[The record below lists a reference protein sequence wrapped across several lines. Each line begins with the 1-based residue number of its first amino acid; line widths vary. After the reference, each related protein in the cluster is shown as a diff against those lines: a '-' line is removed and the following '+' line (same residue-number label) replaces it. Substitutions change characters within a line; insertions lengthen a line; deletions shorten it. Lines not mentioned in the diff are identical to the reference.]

1 MKISFPLSDVALYRV
16 GVPRQVK
23 DPLYAD
29 RFWQMNQQA
38 FAMQVKGVASFYA
51 CHGREVEYAP
61 APGASQASVELY
73 LNGSVYGAILH
84 QRGILPL
91 HGSSF
96 VEQGRAVMLCG
107 ESGAGKSSLT
117 AAFCL
122 DGAEF
127 LTDDVTPLVF
137 EKEQPHILPLSD
149 RIKLWRDCLAQL
161 ERDEQGLVPI
171 WEGESKFYFP
181 MEKGPQQSSAL
192 RQIFVIAV
200 SDEGPL
206 SHTPLAGVEA
216 FTALRNEIY
225 RWEYLPAMPESEKRY
240 LQQLLE
246 LTKAVKVTRITRPKN
261 IGVLEMKQILKHL
274 ILEL

>member
-1 MKISFPLSDVALYRV
+1 MNPVFPLSDVTLRRV
-16 GVPRQVK
+16 DAPRRVAN
-23 DPLYAD
+23 PLYAD
-29 RFWQMNQQA
+29 SFWQMNQQA
-38 FAMQVKGVASFYA
+38 FAMVVEGVGAFYA
-51 CHGREVEYAP
+51 CNGNEVEYAP
-61 APGASQASVELY
+61 EAGASRASVELY

-96 VEQGRAVMLCG
+96 TEQGRTVMLCG

-137 EKEQPHILPLSD
+137 EGGRPHILPLSD

-171 WEGESKFYFP
+171 WEGESKYYFP
-181 MEKGPQQSSAL
+181 MEKGAQQSRPL
-192 RQIFVIAV
+192 QQVFVIEICK
-200 SDEGPL
+200 EGNL
-206 SHTPLAGVEA
+206 SHTPLDGIEA

-246 LTKAVKVTRITRPKN
+246 ITKQVKITRITRPKN
-261 IGVLEMKQILKHL
+261 FGVLEMKQKLKHL
-274 ILEL
+274 ILEF